1 VHFNVYWD
9 HTWVSGTRFEE
20 IRHLILYDFGI
31 HWFDMS
37 RCLMGQQ
44 EPQSVFAVTRR
55 APGQSL
61 RPPLLAQSII
71 DFPNGQ
77 GSISFGGFTRVEA
90 GPIDTTLIIGELA
103 TGRAEGPSLL
113 QQRVSIQHGNSI
125 YEPKLSGCWFP
136 DGFQGTMVELLQSIE
151 DKRPCM
157 ISAEDNLKSLALC
170 FAALRSADSAIPVRV
185 GSVRT
190 LKKPHY
196 L

>member
-1 VHFNVYWD
+1 
-9 HTWVSGTRFEE
+9 
-20 IRHLILYDFGI
+20 
-31 HWFDMS
+31 
-37 RCLMGQQ
+37 
-44 EPQSVFAVTRR
+44 
-55 APGQSL
+55 
-61 RPPLLAQSII
+61 LAQSII

-77 GSISFGGFTRVEA
+77 GSISFGGFTRAEA

-190 LKKPHY
+190 LKKPHD